1 MRLRHAA
8 IRPVGRK
15 ITIRFDGTQIPALT
29 GETVAAALSAAGV
42 LSLRRTSS
50 DAPRGLYCGIGACF
64 DCLVSIDGRA
74 GQRACLA
81 EAADGMEVTG
91 APPASFAPLAPQS
104 SRPEPEEEAP
114 DILVIG
120 AGPAGLSAAIAAK
133 VAGASVVLLDERE
146 KPGGQYLKPLAA
158 SHVHAAPDAQF
169 REGDALRAAAA
180 AAGVTIETNALAWG
194 AFAIDEIA
202 ALVRGREVVFRPR
215 RLILAPGAH
224 ERPVPLPGWTL
235 PGVMTTGAL
244 QTLARAQRVCPAEPV
259 VIAGNGPLNFQLAAE
274 LLASG
279 VRLGAI
285 IEAAPRPGL
294 AALGQTLA
302 LARAAPDLLRAGFS
316 YVLRLRR
323 AGVPVFWKSGIT
335 AIEGADR
342 PSSVRIATPAGERR
356 LPAGLVALNAG
367 FQPETALA
375 RALGAA
381 HHFVDT
387 GLGHLATVTDEE
399 GRTSLPTLFAVGDGA
414 EFGGARVAAARGR
427 LAGLAAARD
436 LGFRAPV
443 ASATHA
449 ALAHARTFQRALW
462 RIYSPSRFDPAAL
475 ADSTIIC
482 RCEEITVGRLRAEI
496 AAGATS
502 LAALKKAT
510 RAGMGPC
517 QGRFCAAAI
526 ARLCPEQP
534 EPLAFAF
541 PRPPVRP
548 VPMAPLMFSGPE
560 FMAAHIPNPTPPG
573 RRPATLPAAAPET
586 APLRTA
592 DVLVIGG
599 GIVGLAT
606 ALYLASEGTDVLVAE
621 RAESF
626 AMAAST
632 ANAGSLHVQLLAY
645 DFSESGPSDGGPAAS
660 TLPLGPQAIALWKE
674 IAAVAGESLG
684 IVTEGGLTVAEDE
697 GAMRW
702 LAAKV
707 AMENRHGI
715 PSRLIGAN
723 ELRALSPALSPDLL
737 GADFCPGEGYGDP
750 LRGSLALRR
759 LAEKSGARL
768 IAGTEVTALARA
780 GSAWHVETGS
790 GPISAGRVVNA
801 AGPYGRR
808 IAAMAG
814 LAVPVSGTVQQVIV
828 TAPVPPLMRHLV
840 LLAGRHLSLKQQ
852 ANGSFLIGG
861 GWFGDYD
868 EATGATRP
876 LRRNIEANL
885 WVAARALPAL
895 AGLSAVRA
903 WTGMAPEIDAAPLLG
918 EPPGL
923 PGFFNALA
931 ANAYTLGP
939 LIGRLAAAAIRHGEA
954 PDPAYTLA
962 RFAAR

>member
-1 MRLRHAA
+1 MRLSHPA
-8 IRPVGRK
+8 IKPVGRPL
-15 ITIRFDGTQIPALT
+15 TIRFEGTEIPALE
-29 GETVAAALSAAGV
+29 GETVAAALAAAGALAV
-42 LSLRRTSS
+42 RRTSS
-50 DAPRGLYCGIGACF
+50 GAPRGLYCGIGACF
-64 DCLVSIDGRA
+64 DCVVSIDGRV
-74 GQRACLA
+74 GQRACLV
-81 EAADGMEVTG
+81 EVTEGMEVTG
-91 APPASFAPLAPQS
+91 VPSASFAPRAPQS
-104 SRPEPEEEAP
+104 SRLQPEERAP

-120 AGPAGLSAAIAAK
+120 AGPAGLSAAIAAQE
-133 VAGASVVLLDERE
+133 AGASVVLLDERA
-146 KPGGQYLKPLAA
+146 KLGGQFLKPLAA
-158 SHVHAAPDAQF
+158 SHVHGAPDAQF
-169 REGDALRAAAA
+169 REGDALRAALA
-180 AAGVTIETNALAWG
+180 AAGVAVETGALVWG
-194 AFAIDEIA
+194 AFAADEIA
-202 ALVRGREVVFRPR
+202 ALVRDREIIFRPR
-215 RLILAPGAH
+215 RVILAPGAH
-224 ERPVPLPGWTL
+224 ESPVPLPGWTL
-235 PGVMTTGAL
+235 PGVMATGAL
-244 QTLARAQRVCPAEPV
+244 QTLVRAQRVCPAEPV

-279 VRLGAI
+279 VRLGAVV
-285 IEAAPRPGL
+285 EAAPRPGL
-294 AALGQTLA
+294 VALSQTLA

-316 YVLRLRR
+316 YLLGLRR
-323 AGVPVFWKSGIT
+323 AGVPVFWKSRIT
-335 AIEGADR
+335 AIEGEDR
-342 PSSVRIATPAGERR
+342 PSSVRIATPAGERSV
-356 LPAGLVALNAG
+356 PAGLVALNAG

-381 HHFVDT
+381 HRFVDS
-387 GLGHLATVTDEE
+387 GLGHLATVTNEE
-399 GRTSLPTLFAVGDGA
+399 GRTSLPQLFAVGDGA
-414 EFGGARVAAARGR
+414 AFGGARIAAARGR

-436 LGFRAPV
+436 LGFRAPDS
-443 ASATHA
+443 SATHA
-449 ALAHARTFQRALW
+449 ALARAGQFQRALW
-462 RIYSPSRFDPAAL
+462 QMFSPLPFDPATL
-475 ADSTIIC
+475 AGSTVVC
-482 RCEEITVGRLRAEI
+482 RCEEVTAGCIRAEI
-496 AAGATS
+496 AAGTTS

-548 VPMAPLMFSGPE
+548 VPMAPLMFPGPE
-560 FMAAHIPNPTPPG
+560 FAAAHIHDPTPPE
-573 RRPATLPAAAPET
+573 RRPAALPAAAP
-586 APLRTA
+586 RTA

-606 ALYLASEGTDVLVAE
+606 ALYLAREGTDVLVAE

-645 DFSESGPSDGGPAAS
+645 DFSESGPPDGGRAAS

-674 IAAVAGESLG
+674 IAAEAGESLG
-684 IVTEGGLTVAEDE
+684 IVAEGGLMVAEDE
-697 GAMRW
+697 GALRW

-723 ELRALSPALSPDLL
+723 ELRALAPALSPDLL

-750 LRGSLALRR
+750 LRGSLALRH

-768 IAGTEVTALARA
+768 LAGAEVTALERA
-780 GSAWHVETGS
+780 GSSWHAETGS
-790 GPISAGRVVNA
+790 GPIRAGCVVNA

-828 TAPVPPLMRHLV
+828 TEPVLPLTRHLV

-885 WVAARALPAL
+885 WVAARTLPAL

-918 EPPGL
+918 EAPGL

-939 LIGRLAAAAIRHGEA
+939 LIGRLAAGAIRHDEA